1 METEPVEVREMA
13 TRKVRL
19 QIRKYMLVFFALIM
33 VFIWVNHSSKT
44 DSSRKPMS
52 ETPLPLEVV
61 QPTPNISR
69 AKRLYEL
76 ANKHK
81 ILKNVKHNGDTEQ
94 IAGTTRMS
102 KMDTLKEIMDIKQ
115 KHRIYSS
122 VKPARYF
129 VNSPKCKMPYAD
141 PFSHDALEIY
151 SPSVLKSCSNE
162 TDLFSL
168 DYSVER
174 QQYKLSI
181 NEEVFRKLA
190 PNVKDVDCNYH
201 EIVRGTDARSDS
213 NSDLKEPIGFQ
224 HSIVLDRSING
235 IITECR
241 DAKDASRIIQQD
253 AFPLI
258 HVKNTSSPKAT
269 SDRRQPSVILLG
281 LDSMSRM
288 NFHRTMPETAN
299 WLRQRGWFEM
309 EGYNKVGDNTVAN
322 LLPVLTGHSQQEVD
336 KMCDM
341 RERGCLDSLPWIW
354 NDYKKAGYRT
364 AYAEDIVEEAI
375 FNLGK
380 SGFIS
385 EPVDHYL
392 RPFMLGISEAM
403 DSHKRFGY
411 KYCMGRRLSIGYVY
425 DFCRQLT
432 ELYVEKLDQPVF
444 GFFWSST
451 FTHDFYFGAS
461 SLDIKM
467 LEYLKTLE
475 RHQLFEK
482 AIVILFSD
490 HGARFGDLM
499 ELPDSFLEE
508 RLPMLHIHLPSW
520 FRQAHPRFRKALH
533 MNRNRL
539 SSNFDL
545 YNTLRHI
552 LQLDAT
558 DHDDL
563 SPLDTCRT
571 SRSLLHLLPKDRS
584 CAESCIS
591 EHWCTCNEYITQ
603 SVDGH
608 MYQMAKR
615 LLFRI
620 NYWMAKNHFN
630 LKCQRLQLAD
640 IDHVERK
647 VLFEDM
653 GKESMYGGISIYR
666 MRFHT
671 YPPEGKFQ
679 ATLRFNRDVQDFDH
693 LDVTHISR
701 LNVYKNSS
709 LCVSDKMA
717 KKFCFCYPPKMEN
730 EMLKWRDLK
739 ILTNRRTTVT
749 G

>member
-1 METEPVEVREMA
+1 M
-13 TRKVRL
+13 
-19 QIRKYMLVFFALIM
+19 
-33 VFIWVNHSSKT
+33 NHSSKT
-44 DSSRKPMS
+44 DSSRKP
-52 ETPLPLEVV
+52 ENDTPLQLPLEVV
-61 QPTPNISR
+61 QSTPNIDR

-76 ANKHK
+76 ANQHK
-81 ILKNVKHNGDTEQ
+81 ILKNVKNNVGTEQ
-94 IAGTTRMS
+94 MAATTGMSYDDKKGTF
-102 KMDTLKEIMDIKQ
+102 DEIVDVKK
-115 KHRIYSS
+115 KHRIHT

-129 VNSPKCKMPYAD
+129 VNSHKCKMPYAD

-151 SPSVLKSCSNE
+151 SPSTLKSCTNE
-162 TDLFSL
+162 SDLFLL
-168 DYSVER
+168 DYSMES
-174 QQYKLSI
+174 QQYILHI
-181 NEEVFRKLA
+181 NHEVFRKLA
-190 PNVKDVDCNYH
+190 PKVKDIECNYR
-201 EIVRGTDARSDS
+201 EIVRGNDTKPDS
-213 NSDLKEPIGFQ
+213 NINFKEPIGFY
-224 HSIVLDRSING
+224 HSVVLDRSING
-235 IITECR
+235 IIAECR

-253 AFPLI
+253 AFSLI
-258 HVKNTSSPKAT
+258 HVKNNSIPKVTSQ
-269 SDRRQPSVILLG
+269 RQPSVILLG

-299 WLRQRGWFEM
+299 WLRQRDWLEM
-309 EGYNKVGDNTVAN
+309 EGYNKVGDNTMSN
-322 LLPVLTGHSQQEVD
+322 LLPTLTGHSQEEVE
-336 KMCDM
+336 KICDI
-341 RERGCLDSLPWIW
+341 REKGCFDSLPWIW

-364 AYAEDIVEEAI
+364 AYAEDIVEEAV
-375 FNLGK
+375 FNLNMP
-380 SGFIS
+380 GFIS

-403 DSHKRFGY
+403 KSYKRFGY
-411 KYCMGRRLSIGYVY
+411 KYCIGRRLSIGYVY
-425 DFCRQLT
+425 DFCRQFT
-432 ELYVEKLDQPVF
+432 ERYVEKSDQPVF
-444 GFFWSST
+444 GLFWSST

-461 SLDIKM
+461 SLDMKM

-475 RHQLFEK
+475 SHQLFEK

-508 RLPMLHIHLPSW
+508 RLPMLHIYLPSW
-520 FRQAHPRFRKALH
+520 FRSAHPKFWKALH

-539 SSNFDL
+539 SSNYDL

-571 SRSLLHLLPKDRS
+571 SRSLLHPLPRDRS
-584 CAESCIS
+584 CGESCIE
-591 EHWCTCNEYITQ
+591 EHWCTCNEYIIQ
-603 SVDGH
+603 SVDSH

-671 YPPEGKFQ
+671 YPPDGKFQ

-693 LDVTHISR
+693 LDVTQISR
-701 LNVYKNSS
+701 LNAYDNSS
-709 LCVSDKMA
+709 LCV
-717 KKFCFCYPPKMEN
+717 
-730 EMLKWRDLK
+730 
-739 ILTNRRTTVT
+739 
-749 G
+749 